1 MSDSF
6 IYLDNNAT
14 TALDPRVE
22 EAMQPYY
29 TDFYAN
35 PNSSHLFG
43 LSVRE
48 RMEEASEI
56 MASTMAGHSE
66 NLIYTSGATEA
77 INLALKGLLP
87 SRRKHIVTVAT
98 EHHAVLDSCAFLAQ
112 LGYELSILPVTAE
125 GMLDLDLLAST
136 VSEETL
142 LVCVMLVNNETG
154 IIMPIEE
161 ISRIAHAKGALMLCD
176 ATQALG
182 KVAIDVNILKTDFLA
197 FSAHKFYGPKGI
209 GGLYVS
215 DKGRKLLQPQ
225 MHGGQ
230 QQSLRSGTL
239 NVPAIIGMSKAAAL
253 AKAELTQDNL
263 RMATLRDRLEKDLL
277 AIPGTFRNGSIQQRV
292 ANSTNISFQGA
303 FAEQLI
309 MQLGLIAVSSGS
321 ACSATTTRPSHVLTA
336 MGVSDADALA
346 AIRFSLG
353 RFNREQDIIATIE
366 HVKRAVARCR
376 EVY

>member
-66 NLIYTSGATEA
+66 NLIYTSGATES

-125 GMLDLDLLAST
+125 GKLDLDLLAST

-182 KVAIDVNILKTDFLA
+182 KVAIDVHVLKTDFLA

-215 DKGRKLLQPQ
+215 DKGRKLLHPQ

-353 RFNREQDIIATIE
+353 RFTREQEIIATIE

-376 EVY
+376 EAY